1 MREQPDKSESDVLTQ
16 LDTETD
22 FLLFEPGERTT
33 TREQRGMII
42 AEMLE
47 IGFVFEGFHSYT
59 LVFDGHFV
67 DEYTMAILLN

>member
-47 IGFVFEGFHSYT
+47 IGFVFE
-59 LVFDGHFV
+59 
-67 DEYTMAILLN
+67 